1 MMGGM
6 EELLRQHLG
15 LCAVAFERAAGLK
28 ASIVSRRAVQDSRY
42 LDRVI
47 GGSSGFTVATYD
59 RLMAYFSAHWPEE
72 AAWPEGAPRPNPSE
86 WARIE
91 AERIARASSNAPAA
105 SEQAA

>member
-1 MMGGM
+1 MMGSM

-28 ASIVSRRAVQDSRY
+28 ASVVSRRAVQDSRY

-47 GGSSGFTVATYD
+47 GGASGFTIATYD
-59 RLMAYFSAHWPEE
+59 RLMAYFSAQWPDD
-72 AAWPEGAPRPNPSE
+72 AVWPEGVPRPHQGD

-91 AERIARASSNAPAA
+91 MERVARTSAPPASSEAA
-105 SEQAA
+105 